1 MGAAAALLAGCAFGF
16 SCEGGEPQTPH
27 MGRWSA
33 LLMHGLVF
41 ELVHIFVYGYGF
53 RGGTWFVMAL
63 IYGYAFQ
70 RTRSVAIP
78 VLMHATSLV
87 LYKVSL
93 WLLAP

>member
-1 MGAAAALLAGCAFGF
+1 MWTGTMGGK
-16 SCEGGEPQTPH
+16 P
-27 MGRWSA
+27 
-33 LLMHGLVF
+33 VF
-41 ELVHIFVYGYGF
+41 ELVHVFVYGYGF

-93 WLLAP
+93 WLLAPPV